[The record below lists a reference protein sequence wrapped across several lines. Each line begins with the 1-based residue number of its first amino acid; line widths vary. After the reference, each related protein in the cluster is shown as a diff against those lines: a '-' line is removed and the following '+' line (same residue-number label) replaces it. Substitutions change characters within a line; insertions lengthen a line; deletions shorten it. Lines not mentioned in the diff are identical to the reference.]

1 MFERLFALLTLRALQ
16 NPSNPSLRALLARNE
31 VSNLSNPSNLSNLSN
46 PSEPHTMLALRI
58 ALRYLFSRKS
68 HSAINLIT
76 LVAACGVG
84 IITAAMIC
92 MLSVFNGFEG
102 LVSSLT
108 SRFNPELRIQPT
120 LGKTFH
126 DNDTLRS
133 VLLSHPDVEAVG
145 TTLEETVLLSY
156 GGHQIP
162 AIMKGVDSTF
172 ARVTQIDD
180 ILLGE
185 DGFLLKDEVADY
197 CILGAGLAS
206 IISIN
211 RGFVRPLTV
220 FCPRLIDKKGYA
232 TDTVAGNT
240 LGAPFTIDALNLAG
254 SDDTFAEANLY
265 CSNIFMVQQ
274 ADYDN
279 QYFLCSLPMARQLL
293 GDSLLTSAYEL
304 RLRPGANLSR
314 VKRDL
319 AARLNSSPYAGG
331 LEGVFSI
338 LSQHEQ
344 QADAYRIMQI
354 EKWLTFL
361 LVFFILLIASFN
373 AIGALS
379 MLIIDKEAQIST
391 LRNLGA
397 DPSLIRRIFTC
408 EGWLIT
414 GIGAVVGLILGI
426 ILCLLQQHFG
436 FITLGGGDTTRYVV
450 AAYPVLLHWSDA
462 LLTLLAVAAVGFLST
477 FYTVR
482 STL

>member
-1 MFERLFALLTLRALQ
+1 
-16 NPSNPSLRALLARNE
+16 
-31 VSNLSNPSNLSNLSN
+31 
-46 PSEPHTMLALRI
+46 MLALRI

-108 SRFNPELRIQPT
+108 SRFDPDLRLQPAI
-120 LGKTFH
+120 GKTFH

-133 VLLSHPDVEAVG
+133 LLLSHPDVDAVG
-145 TTLEETVLLSY
+145 VTLEETVMLNY
-156 GGHQIP
+156 GGHQLP
-162 AIMKGVDSTF
+162 ARMKGVDATF
-172 ARVTQIDD
+172 EQVTCIDS

-206 IISIN
+206 VVGIN

-220 FCPRLIDKKGYA
+220 FCPRLVGKG
-232 TDTVAGNT
+232 TVDVT
-240 LGAPFTIDALNLAG
+240 HPEDAF
-254 SDDTFAEANLY
+254 SEANLY

-279 QYFLCSLPMARQLL
+279 QYFLCSLPIARQLL

-304 RLRPGANLSR
+304 QLRPGANPNK
-314 VKRDL
+314 VKSDL
-319 AARLNSSPYAGG
+319 AAGLNSSPYAEV
-331 LEGVFSI
+331 LEGVNSFSF
-338 LSQHEQ
+338 LSRYEQ

-414 GIGAVVGLILGI
+414 GIGALGGLILGI
-426 ILCLLQQHFG
+426 VLCLLQQHFG

-462 LLTLLAVAAVGFLST
+462 LLTLLAVATVGFLST

>member
-1 MFERLFALLTLRALQ
+1 ML
-16 NPSNPSLRALLARNE
+16 SLK
-31 VSNLSNPSNLSNLSN
+31 
-46 PSEPHTMLALRI
+46 I
-58 ALRYLFSRKS
+58 ALRYLLSRKS

-84 IITAAMIC
+84 VITAAMIC

-108 SRFNPELRIQPT
+108 SRFDPDLRIQPT
-120 LGKTFH
+120 IGKTFH
-126 DNDTLRS
+126 DSDTLRQL
-133 VLLSHPDVEAVG
+133 LLSHPDVITVG
-145 TTLEETVLLSY
+145 ATLEETVLLSY

-162 AIMKGVDSTF
+162 ARMKGVDSAF
-172 ARVTQIDD
+172 AQVTQIDS

-206 IISIN
+206 VIGIN

-220 FCPRLIDKKGYA
+220 FCPRLIGKGLA
-232 TDTVAGNT
+232 NPSVIDRHFSSPLTVD
-240 LGAPFTIDALNLAG
+240 APRPKSLNLPGA
-254 SDDTFAEANLY
+254 DEAFAEANLY

-279 QYFLCSLPMARQLL
+279 QYFLCSLPIARQLL
-293 GDSLLTSAYEL
+293 GDTLLTSAYEL
-304 RLRPGANLSR
+304 RLRPGANVKR
-314 VKRDL
+314 TKRDL
-319 AARLNSSPYAGG
+319 LALIDRSAASDVANESPSSDKTDGSA
-331 LEGVFSI
+331 LTI
-338 LSQHEQ
+338 LTQHEQ

-379 MLIIDKEAQIST
+379 MLIIDKEAQIAT
-391 LRNLGA
+391 LRNMGA
-397 DPSLIRRIFTC
+397 DQSLIRRIFTC

-414 GIGAVVGLILGI
+414 GTGALAGLALGI
-426 ILCLLQQHFG
+426 VLCLLQQHFG
-436 FITLGGGDTTRYVV
+436 LISLGGGDTTRYVI
-450 AAYPVLLHWSDA
+450 AAYPVVLQWSDA

-477 FYTVR
+477 YYTVK

>member
-1 MFERLFALLTLRALQ
+1 
-16 NPSNPSLRALLARNE
+16 
-31 VSNLSNPSNLSNLSN
+31 
-46 PSEPHTMLALRI
+46 MLALRI

-108 SRFNPELRIQPT
+108 SRFDPELRIQPT

-126 DNDTLRS
+126 DSDTLRS
-133 VLLSHPDVEAVG
+133 ILLSHPDVEAVG

-232 TDTVAGNT
+232 DPNINDSNFSGQLTVD
-240 LGAPFTIDALNLAG
+240 APRLRTSSLQNLTN
-254 SDDTFAEANLY
+254 SDDAFAEANLY
-265 CSNIFMVQQ
+265 CRNIFMVQQ

-304 RLRPGANLSR
+304 RLRPGANMNR
-314 VKRDL
+314 VKRDI
-319 AARLNSSPYAGG
+319 ASRLNSSPYAEG
-331 LEGVFSI
+331 LEGAPSFTI

-379 MLIIDKEAQIST
+379 MLIIDKKAQIST

>member
-1 MFERLFALLTLRALQ
+1 
-16 NPSNPSLRALLARNE
+16 
-31 VSNLSNPSNLSNLSN
+31 
-46 PSEPHTMLALRI
+46 
-58 ALRYLFSRKS
+58 LFSRKS

-108 SRFNPELRIQPT
+108 SRFDPELRIQPT

-126 DNDTLRS
+126 HNDTLRS

-206 IISIN
+206 VVGIN

-220 FCPRLIDKKGYA
+220 FCPRLVGKG
-232 TDTVAGNT
+232 TVDVT
-240 LGAPFTIDALNLAG
+240 HPEDAF
-254 SDDTFAEANLY
+254 SEANLY

-279 QYFLCSLPMARQLL
+279 QYFLCTLPTARQLL

-304 RLRPGANLSR
+304 RLRPGANMNR

-319 AARLNSSPYAGG
+319 TASLGLNSSPYAEG
-331 LEGVFSI
+331 LEGVPSFTI

-414 GIGAVVGLILGI
+414 GIGAVVGLVLGI

-462 LLTLLAVAAVGFLST
+462 LLTLLAVATVGFLST

>member
-1 MFERLFALLTLRALQ
+1 
-16 NPSNPSLRALLARNE
+16 
-31 VSNLSNPSNLSNLSN
+31 
-46 PSEPHTMLALRI
+46 MLALRI

-108 SRFNPELRIQPT
+108 SRFDPDLRLQPAI
-120 LGKTFH
+120 GKTFH

-133 VLLSHPDVEAVG
+133 LLLSHPDVEAVG
-145 TTLEETVLLSY
+145 VTLEETVLLSY
-156 GGHQIP
+156 GGHQLP
-162 AIMKGVDSTF
+162 ARMKGVDATF
-172 ARVTQIDD
+172 EQVTCIDS

-206 IISIN
+206 VVGIN

-220 FCPRLIDKKGYA
+220 FCPCLVGKG
-232 TDTVAGNT
+232 
-240 LGAPFTIDALNLAG
+240 TIDVTHPEEAF
-254 SDDTFAEANLY
+254 SEANLY

-279 QYFLCSLPMARQLL
+279 QYFLCSLPIARQLL

-304 RLRPGANLSR
+304 QLRPGANPNK
-314 VKRDL
+314 VKSDL
-319 AARLNSSPYAGG
+319 AARLNSSPYAEG
-331 LEGVFSI
+331 LEGVNSFSF
-338 LSQHEQ
+338 LSRYEQ

-414 GIGAVVGLILGI
+414 GIGAVVGLVLGI

-462 LLTLLAVAAVGFLST
+462 LLTLLAVATVGFLST
-477 FYTVR
+477 FYTVK
-482 STL
+482 SSL

>member
-1 MFERLFALLTLRALQ
+1 
-16 NPSNPSLRALLARNE
+16 
-31 VSNLSNPSNLSNLSN
+31 
-46 PSEPHTMLALRI
+46 MLALRI

-108 SRFNPELRIQPT
+108 SRFDPDLRLQPAV
-120 LGKTFH
+120 GKTFH

-133 VLLSHPDVEAVG
+133 VLLSHPDVDAVG
-145 TTLEETVLLSY
+145 VTLEETVLLSY
-156 GGHQIP
+156 GGHQLP
-162 AIMKGVDSTF
+162 ARMKGVDATF
-172 ARVTQIDD
+172 EQVTCIDS

-206 IISIN
+206 VVGIN

-220 FCPRLIDKKGYA
+220 FCPRLVGKG
-232 TDTVAGNT
+232 TVDVT
-240 LGAPFTIDALNLAG
+240 HPEDAF
-254 SDDTFAEANLY
+254 SEANLY

-279 QYFLCSLPMARQLL
+279 QYFLCSLPIARQLL

-304 RLRPGANLSR
+304 QLRPGANPNK
-314 VKRDL
+314 VKSDL
-319 AARLNSSPYAGG
+319 AARLNSSPYAEG
-331 LEGVFSI
+331 LEGVNSFSF
-338 LSQHEQ
+338 LSRYEQ

-397 DPSLIRRIFTC
+397 DPSLIQCIFTC

-414 GIGAVVGLILGI
+414 GIGALGGLILGI
-426 ILCLLQQHFG
+426 VLCLLQQHFG

-477 FYTVR
+477 FYTVK
-482 STL
+482 SAL

>member
-1 MFERLFALLTLRALQ
+1 
-16 NPSNPSLRALLARNE
+16 
-31 VSNLSNPSNLSNLSN
+31 
-46 PSEPHTMLALRI
+46 MLALRI

-108 SRFNPELRIQPT
+108 SRFDPELRIQPT

-126 DNDTLRS
+126 DSDTLRS
-133 VLLSHPDVEAVG
+133 ILLSHPDVEAVG

-232 TDTVAGNT
+232 DTNINDNNISGQLTVD
-240 LGAPFTIDALNLAG
+240 APRLQTSSLQNLTN
-254 SDDTFAEANLY
+254 SDDSFAEANLY

-304 RLRPGANLSR
+304 RLRPGANPNK

-319 AARLNSSPYAGG
+319 TAGLNSSPYAGG
-331 LEGVFSI
+331 LEGVNSFSF
-338 LSQHEQ
+338 LSRYEQ

>member
-1 MFERLFALLTLRALQ
+1 
-16 NPSNPSLRALLARNE
+16 
-31 VSNLSNPSNLSNLSN
+31 
-46 PSEPHTMLALRI
+46 MLALRI

-108 SRFNPELRIQPT
+108 SRFDPDLRLQPAV
-120 LGKTFH
+120 GKTFH

-133 VLLSHPDVEAVG
+133 VLLSHPDVDAVG
-145 TTLEETVLLSY
+145 VTLEETVLLSY
-156 GGHQIP
+156 GGHQLP
-162 AIMKGVDSTF
+162 ARMKGVDATF
-172 ARVTQIDD
+172 EQVTCIDS

-206 IISIN
+206 VVGIN

-220 FCPRLIDKKGYA
+220 FCPRLVGKG
-232 TDTVAGNT
+232 
-240 LGAPFTIDALNLAG
+240 TIDVTHPEEAF
-254 SDDTFAEANLY
+254 SEANLY

-279 QYFLCSLPMARQLL
+279 QYFLCSLPIARQLL

-304 RLRPGANLSR
+304 QLRPGANPNK
-314 VKRDL
+314 VKSDL
-319 AARLNSSPYAGG
+319 AARLNSSPYAGILPPLFGGLRGCGG
-331 LEGVFSI
+331 LEGVSPFSF
-338 LSQHEQ
+338 LSRYEQ

-477 FYTVR
+477 FYTVK

>member
-1 MFERLFALLTLRALQ
+1 
-16 NPSNPSLRALLARNE
+16 
-31 VSNLSNPSNLSNLSN
+31 
-46 PSEPHTMLALRI
+46 MLALKI
-58 ALRYLFSRKS
+58 ALRYLLSRKS

-76 LVAACGVG
+76 MVAACGVG
-84 IITAAMIC
+84 VITAAMIC

-108 SRFNPELRIQPT
+108 SRFDPDLRIQPAI
-120 LGKTFH
+120 GKTFH
-126 DNDTLRS
+126 DSDTLRQL
-133 VLLSHPDVEAVG
+133 LLSHPDVVTVG
-145 TTLEETVLLSY
+145 ATLEETVLLSY

-162 AIMKGVDSTF
+162 ARMKGVDSAF
-172 ARVTQIDD
+172 AQVTQIDS

-206 IISIN
+206 VVGIN

-220 FCPRLIDKKGYA
+220 FCPRLIGKGLA
-232 TDTVAGNT
+232 KPDIVDRNFSSPLTVD
-240 LGAPFTIDALNLAG
+240 APRPQSLNLPGTDEA
-254 SDDTFAEANLY
+254 FAEANLY

-279 QYFLCSLPMARQLL
+279 QYFLCSLPIARQLL
-293 GDSLLTSAYEL
+293 GDTLLTSAYEL
-304 RLRPGANLSR
+304 RLRPGAN
-314 VKRDL
+314 VKKTKREL
-319 AARLNSSPYAGG
+319 AALIDSQSNSLWALPASA
-331 LEGVFSI
+331 EGNS
-338 LSQHEQ
+338 LSLLTQHEQ

-379 MLIIDKEAQIST
+379 MLIIDKEAQIAT
-391 LRNLGA
+391 LRNMGA
-397 DPSLIRRIFTC
+397 DQSLIRRIFTC

-414 GIGAVVGLILGI
+414 GTGALAGLALGI
-426 ILCLLQQHFG
+426 VLCLLQQHFG
-436 FITLGGGDTTRYVV
+436 LISLGGGDTTRYVI
-450 AAYPVLLHWSDA
+450 AAYPVLLQWGDA

-477 FYTVR
+477 FYTVK

>member
-1 MFERLFALLTLRALQ
+1 
-16 NPSNPSLRALLARNE
+16 
-31 VSNLSNPSNLSNLSN
+31 
-46 PSEPHTMLALRI
+46 MLALRI

-108 SRFNPELRIQPT
+108 SRFDPELRIQPT

-126 DNDTLRS
+126 DSDTLRS

-232 TDTVAGNT
+232 DPNINDSNFSGQLTVD
-240 LGAPFTIDALNLAG
+240 APRLRTSSLQNLTN
-254 SDDTFAEANLY
+254 SDDAFAEANLY

-304 RLRPGANLSR
+304 RLRPGANMNR
-314 VKRDL
+314 VKRDI
-319 AARLNSSPYAGG
+319 ASRLNSSPYAEG
-331 LEGVFSI
+331 LEGAPSFTI

-414 GIGAVVGLILGI
+414 GIGAVVGLVLGI

>member
-1 MFERLFALLTLRALQ
+1 MFGCLQ
-16 NPSNPSLRALLARNE
+16 I
-31 VSNLSNPSNLSNLSN
+31 
-46 PSEPHTMLALRI
+46 MLALRI

-108 SRFNPELRIQPT
+108 SRFDPDLRMQPT
-120 LGKTFH
+120 LGRTFH
-126 DNDTLRS
+126 DNDSLRS
-133 VLLSHPDVEAVG
+133 LLLSHPDVEAVG
-145 TTLEETVLLSY
+145 VTLEETVLLSY
-156 GGHQIP
+156 GGHQLP
-162 AIMKGVDSTF
+162 ARMKGVDATF
-172 ARVTQIDD
+172 EQVSRIDS

-206 IISIN
+206 VVGIN

-220 FCPRLIDKKGYA
+220 FCPRLIGKGSVDVTRPEEA
-232 TDTVAGNT
+232 
-240 LGAPFTIDALNLAG
+240 F
-254 SDDTFAEANLY
+254 SEANLY

-279 QYFLCSLPMARQLL
+279 QYFLCSLPVAQKLL

-304 RLRPGANLSR
+304 QLRPGANPNK
-314 VKRDL
+314 VKCDL
-319 AARLNSSPYAGG
+319 TSLLNPPASSQSISTPP
-331 LEGVFSI
+331 FSF
-338 LSQHEQ
+338 LTRYEQ

-391 LRNLGA
+391 LRNMGA
-397 DPSLIRRIFTC
+397 DPSLIRRIFTS

-414 GIGAVVGLILGI
+414 GIGAVVGLTLGI
-426 ILCLLQQHFG
+426 ILCRLQQHFG
-436 FITLGGGDTTRYVV
+436 FISLGGGDTTRYVV
-450 AAYPVLLHWSDA
+450 AAYPVLLRWSDA
-462 LLTLLAVAAVGFLST
+462 LLTLLAVAAVGLLST

>member
-1 MFERLFALLTLRALQ
+1 
-16 NPSNPSLRALLARNE
+16 
-31 VSNLSNPSNLSNLSN
+31 
-46 PSEPHTMLALRI
+46 MLALRI

-108 SRFNPELRIQPT
+108 SRFDPDLRLQPAV
-120 LGKTFH
+120 GKTFH

-133 VLLSHPDVEAVG
+133 LLLSHPDVEAVG
-145 TTLEETVLLSY
+145 VTLEETVLLSY
-156 GGHQIP
+156 GGHQLP
-162 AIMKGVDSTF
+162 ARMKGVDATF
-172 ARVTQIDD
+172 EQVTCIDS

-206 IISIN
+206 VVGIN

-220 FCPRLIDKKGYA
+220 FCPRLVGKG
-232 TDTVAGNT
+232 TVDVT
-240 LGAPFTIDALNLAG
+240 PPEDAF
-254 SDDTFAEANLY
+254 SEANLY

-279 QYFLCSLPMARQLL
+279 QYFLCSLPIARQLL

-304 RLRPGANLSR
+304 QLRPGANPNK
-314 VKRDL
+314 VKSDL
-319 AARLNSSPYAGG
+319 AARLNSSPYAEG
-331 LEGVFSI
+331 LEGVNSFSF
-338 LSQHEQ
+338 LSRYEQ

-450 AAYPVLLHWSDA
+450 AAYPVLLHWNDA
-462 LLTLLAVAAVGFLST
+462 LLTLLAVATVGLLST
-477 FYTVR
+477 FYTVK
-482 STL
+482 SSL

>member
-1 MFERLFALLTLRALQ
+1 
-16 NPSNPSLRALLARNE
+16 
-31 VSNLSNPSNLSNLSN
+31 
-46 PSEPHTMLALRI
+46 MLAQRI

-108 SRFNPELRIQPT
+108 SRFDPDLRLQPAV
-120 LGKTFH
+120 GKTFH

-133 VLLSHPDVEAVG
+133 LLLSHPDVEAVG
-145 TTLEETVLLSY
+145 VTLEETVLLSY
-156 GGHQIP
+156 GGHQLP
-162 AIMKGVDSTF
+162 ARMKGVDATF
-172 ARVTQIDD
+172 EQVTCIDS

-206 IISIN
+206 VVGIN

-220 FCPRLIDKKGYA
+220 FCPRLVGKG
-232 TDTVAGNT
+232 
-240 LGAPFTIDALNLAG
+240 TIDVTHPEDAF
-254 SDDTFAEANLY
+254 SEANLY

-304 RLRPGANLSR
+304 RLRPGANPNK

-319 AARLNSSPYAGG
+319 TAGLNSSPYAGG
-331 LEGVFSI
+331 LEGVNSFSF
-338 LSQHEQ
+338 LSRYEQ

-414 GIGAVVGLILGI
+414 GIGAVVGLVLGI

-450 AAYPVLLHWSDA
+450 AAYPVVLHWSDA
-462 LLTLLAVAAVGFLST
+462 FLTLLAVAAVGFLST
-477 FYTVR
+477 FYTVK

>member
-1 MFERLFALLTLRALQ
+1 
-16 NPSNPSLRALLARNE
+16 
-31 VSNLSNPSNLSNLSN
+31 
-46 PSEPHTMLALRI
+46 
-58 ALRYLFSRKS
+58 
-68 HSAINLIT
+68 
-76 LVAACGVG
+76 
-84 IITAAMIC
+84 

-108 SRFNPELRIQPT
+108 SRFDPELRIQPT

-126 DNDTLRS
+126 DSDTLCS

-145 TTLEETVLLSY
+145 VTLEETVLLSY

-162 AIMKGVDSTF
+162 ATMKGVDSTF
-172 ARVTQIDD
+172 AQVTQIDD

-206 IISIN
+206 IVGIN
-211 RGFVRPLTV
+211 RGFVRPLTD
-220 FCPRLIDKKGYA
+220 FCPRLIGKGIA
-232 TDTVAGNT
+232 NSSVINRSFS
-240 LGAPFTIDALNLAG
+240 APLSVDALNP
-254 SDDTFAEANLY
+254 DDAFSEANLY

-304 RLRPGANLSR
+304 RLRPGANINR
-314 VKRDL
+314 VKHDL
-319 AARLNSSPYAGG
+319 AASLNSSPFANG
-331 LEGVFSI
+331 LEGDSPFTI

-391 LRNLGA
+391 LRNMGA

-462 LLTLLAVAAVGFLST
+462 FLTLLAVAAVGLLST
-477 FYTVR
+477 FYTVK

>member
-1 MFERLFALLTLRALQ
+1 
-16 NPSNPSLRALLARNE
+16 
-31 VSNLSNPSNLSNLSN
+31 
-46 PSEPHTMLALRI
+46 MLALRI

-108 SRFNPELRIQPT
+108 SRFDHELRIQPT

-126 DNDTLRS
+126 DSDTLCS

-145 TTLEETVLLSY
+145 VTLEETVLLSY

-162 AIMKGVDSTF
+162 ATMKGVDSTF
-172 ARVTQIDD
+172 AQVTQIDD

-206 IISIN
+206 IVGIN

-220 FCPRLIDKKGYA
+220 FCPRLIGKGIA
-232 TDTVAGNT
+232 NSSVINRSFS
-240 LGAPFTIDALNLAG
+240 APLSVDALNP
-254 SDDTFAEANLY
+254 DDAFSEANLY

-304 RLRPGANLSR
+304 RLRPGANINR
-314 VKRDL
+314 VKHDL
-319 AARLNSSPYAGG
+319 AASLNSSPFANG
-331 LEGVFSI
+331 LEGDSPFTI

-391 LRNLGA
+391 LRNMGA

-462 LLTLLAVAAVGFLST
+462 LLTLLAVAAVGLLST
-477 FYTVR
+477 FYTVK

>member
-1 MFERLFALLTLRALQ
+1 M
-16 NPSNPSLRALLARNE
+16 
-31 VSNLSNPSNLSNLSN
+31 
-46 PSEPHTMLALRI
+46 
-58 ALRYLFSRKS
+58 
-68 HSAINLIT
+68 
-76 LVAACGVG
+76 
-84 IITAAMIC
+84 
-92 MLSVFNGFEG
+92 
-102 LVSSLT
+102 
-108 SRFNPELRIQPT
+108 
-120 LGKTFH
+120 
-126 DNDTLRS
+126 
-133 VLLSHPDVEAVG
+133 G

-232 TDTVAGNT
+232 DPNINDSNFSGQLTVD
-240 LGAPFTIDALNLAG
+240 APRLRTSSLQNLTN
-254 SDDTFAEANLY
+254 SDDAFAEANLY

-304 RLRPGANLSR
+304 RLRPGANMNR
-314 VKRDL
+314 VKRDI
-319 AARLNSSPYAGG
+319 ASRLNSSPYAEG
-331 LEGVFSI
+331 LEGAPSFTI

-414 GIGAVVGLILGI
+414 GIGAVVGLVLGI

>member
-1 MFERLFALLTLRALQ
+1 
-16 NPSNPSLRALLARNE
+16 
-31 VSNLSNPSNLSNLSN
+31 
-46 PSEPHTMLALRI
+46 MLALRI

-108 SRFNPELRIQPT
+108 SRFDPDLRLQPAV
-120 LGKTFH
+120 GKTFH

-133 VLLSHPDVEAVG
+133 LLLSHPDVEAVG
-145 TTLEETVLLSY
+145 VTLEETVLLSY
-156 GGHQIP
+156 GGHQLP
-162 AIMKGVDSTF
+162 ARMKGVDATF
-172 ARVTQIDD
+172 EQVTCIDS

-206 IISIN
+206 VVGIN

-220 FCPRLIDKKGYA
+220 FCPRLVGKG
-232 TDTVAGNT
+232 TVDVT
-240 LGAPFTIDALNLAG
+240 HPEDAF
-254 SDDTFAEANLY
+254 SEANLY

-279 QYFLCSLPMARQLL
+279 QYFLCSLPIARQLL

-304 RLRPGANLSR
+304 QLRPGANPNK
-314 VKRDL
+314 VKSDL
-319 AARLNSSPYAGG
+319 AARLNSSPYAEG
-331 LEGVFSI
+331 LEGVNSFSF
-338 LSQHEQ
+338 LSRYEQ

-414 GIGAVVGLILGI
+414 GIGAVVGLVLGI

-450 AAYPVLLHWSDA
+450 AAYPVLLHWNDA
-462 LLTLLAVAAVGFLST
+462 LLTLLAVATVGLLST
-477 FYTVR
+477 FYTVK
-482 STL
+482 SSL

>member
-1 MFERLFALLTLRALQ
+1 MFGCLQ
-16 NPSNPSLRALLARNE
+16 L
-31 VSNLSNPSNLSNLSN
+31 
-46 PSEPHTMLALRI
+46 MLALRI

-108 SRFNPELRIQPT
+108 SRFDPELRIQPT
-120 LGKTFH
+120 VGKTFH
-126 DNDTLRS
+126 DSDTLRS
-133 VLLSHPDVEAVG
+133 ILLSHPDVEAVG

-232 TDTVAGNT
+232 DPNINNSNFSGQLTVD
-240 LGAPFTIDALNLAG
+240 APRLRTSSLQNLTN
-254 SDDTFAEANLY
+254 SDDAFAEANLY

-304 RLRPGANLSR
+304 RLRPGANPNK

-319 AARLNSSPYAGG
+319 TAGLNSSPYAGG
-331 LEGVFSI
+331 LEGVNSFSF
-338 LSQHEQ
+338 LSRYEQ

-462 LLTLLAVAAVGFLST
+462 LLTLLAVASVGFLST
-477 FYTVR
+477 FYTVK

>member
-1 MFERLFALLTLRALQ
+1 
-16 NPSNPSLRALLARNE
+16 
-31 VSNLSNPSNLSNLSN
+31 
-46 PSEPHTMLALRI
+46 MLALRI

-92 MLSVFNGFEG
+92 MLSVYNGFEG
-102 LVSSLT
+102 LVSDLT
-108 SRFNPELRIQPT
+108 SRFDPDLRIQPT

-126 DNDTLRS
+126 DSDTLRS
-133 VLLSHPDVEAVG
+133 ALLSHPDVEAVG
-145 TTLEETVLLSY
+145 VTLEETVLLSY
-156 GGHQIP
+156 GGHQLP
-162 AIMKGVDSTF
+162 ARMKGVDATF
-172 ARVTQIDD
+172 AQVTQIDN

-206 IISIN
+206 FIGIN

-220 FCPRLIDKKGYA
+220 FCPRLVGKG
-232 TDTVAGNT
+232 TVDLTQPEEA
-240 LGAPFTIDALNLAG
+240 F
-254 SDDTFAEANLY
+254 SEANLY

-319 AARLNSSPYAGG
+319 TVRLGLNSSPYAGG
-331 LEGVFSI
+331 LEGVPSFSI
-338 LSQHEQ
+338 LTQHEQ

-414 GIGAVVGLILGI
+414 GIGAVVGLVLGI

-477 FYTVR
+477 FYTVK

>member
-1 MFERLFALLTLRALQ
+1 
-16 NPSNPSLRALLARNE
+16 
-31 VSNLSNPSNLSNLSN
+31 
-46 PSEPHTMLALRI
+46 MLALRI

-108 SRFNPELRIQPT
+108 SRFDPELRIQPT
-120 LGKTFH
+120 VGKTFH

-133 VLLSHPDVEAVG
+133 ILLSHPDVEAVG

-206 IISIN
+206 VVGIN

-220 FCPRLIDKKGYA
+220 FCPRLVGKG
-232 TDTVAGNT
+232 TVDVT
-240 LGAPFTIDALNLAG
+240 HPEDAF
-254 SDDTFAEANLY
+254 SEANLY

-279 QYFLCSLPMARQLL
+279 QYFLCSLPTARQLL

-314 VKRDL
+314 VKRDI
-319 AARLNSSPYAGG
+319 ASRLNSSPYAGG
-331 LEGVFSI
+331 LEGVSPFTI

-477 FYTVR
+477 FYTVK

>member
-1 MFERLFALLTLRALQ
+1 
-16 NPSNPSLRALLARNE
+16 
-31 VSNLSNPSNLSNLSN
+31 
-46 PSEPHTMLALRI
+46 MLALRI

-108 SRFNPELRIQPT
+108 SRFDPELRIQPT

-126 DNDTLRS
+126 DSDTLRS

-232 TDTVAGNT
+232 DPNINDSNFSGQLTVD
-240 LGAPFTIDALNLAG
+240 APRLRTSSLQNLTN
-254 SDDTFAEANLY
+254 SDDAFAEANLY

-304 RLRPGANLSR
+304 RLRPGANMNR
-314 VKRDL
+314 VKRDI
-319 AARLNSSPYAGG
+319 ASRLNSSPYAEG
-331 LEGVFSI
+331 LEGAPSFTI

-462 LLTLLAVAAVGFLST
+462 LLTLLAVATVGFLST

>member
-1 MFERLFALLTLRALQ
+1 
-16 NPSNPSLRALLARNE
+16 
-31 VSNLSNPSNLSNLSN
+31 
-46 PSEPHTMLALRI
+46 MLALRI

-108 SRFNPELRIQPT
+108 SRFDPELRIQPT
-120 LGKTFH
+120 VGKTFH

-133 VLLSHPDVEAVG
+133 LLLSHPDVEAVG
-145 TTLEETVLLSY
+145 VTLEETVLLSY
-156 GGHQIP
+156 GGHQLP
-162 AIMKGVDSTF
+162 ARMKGVDATF
-172 ARVTQIDD
+172 EQVTCIDS

-206 IISIN
+206 VVGIN

-220 FCPRLIDKKGYA
+220 FCPRLVGKG
-232 TDTVAGNT
+232 
-240 LGAPFTIDALNLAG
+240 TIDVTHPEEAF
-254 SDDTFAEANLY
+254 SEANLY

-279 QYFLCSLPMARQLL
+279 QYFLCSLPIARQLL

-304 RLRPGANLSR
+304 QLRPGANPNK
-314 VKRDL
+314 VKSDL
-319 AARLNSSPYAGG
+319 AARLNSSPYAEG
-331 LEGVFSI
+331 LEGVNSFSF
-338 LSQHEQ
+338 LSRYEQ

-414 GIGAVVGLILGI
+414 GIGAVVGLVLGI

>member
-1 MFERLFALLTLRALQ
+1 
-16 NPSNPSLRALLARNE
+16 
-31 VSNLSNPSNLSNLSN
+31 
-46 PSEPHTMLALRI
+46 MLALRI

-108 SRFNPELRIQPT
+108 SRFDPELRIQPT

-126 DNDTLRS
+126 DSDTLRS
-133 VLLSHPDVEAVG
+133 ILLSHPDVEAVG

-232 TDTVAGNT
+232 DPNINDSNFSGQLTVD
-240 LGAPFTIDALNLAG
+240 APRLRTSSLQNLTN
-254 SDDTFAEANLY
+254 SDDAFAEANLY

-304 RLRPGANLSR
+304 RLRPGANMNR
-314 VKRDL
+314 VKRDI
-319 AARLNSSPYAGG
+319 ASRLNSSPYAEG
-331 LEGVFSI
+331 LEGAPSFTI

-414 GIGAVVGLILGI
+414 GIGAIVGLILGI

>member
-1 MFERLFALLTLRALQ
+1 
-16 NPSNPSLRALLARNE
+16 
-31 VSNLSNPSNLSNLSN
+31 
-46 PSEPHTMLALRI
+46 MLALRI

-108 SRFNPELRIQPT
+108 SRFDPDLRLQPAV
-120 LGKTFH
+120 GKTFH

-133 VLLSHPDVEAVG
+133 LLLSHPDVEAVG
-145 TTLEETVLLSY
+145 VTLEETVLLSY
-156 GGHQIP
+156 GGHQLP
-162 AIMKGVDSTF
+162 ARMKGVDATF
-172 ARVTQIDD
+172 EQVTCIDS

-206 IISIN
+206 VVGIN

-220 FCPRLIDKKGYA
+220 FCPRLVGKG
-232 TDTVAGNT
+232 TVDVT
-240 LGAPFTIDALNLAG
+240 HPEDAF
-254 SDDTFAEANLY
+254 SEANLY

-279 QYFLCSLPMARQLL
+279 QYFLCSLPIARQLL

-304 RLRPGANLSR
+304 QLRPGANPNK
-314 VKRDL
+314 VKSDL
-319 AARLNSSPYAGG
+319 AARLNSSPYAEG
-331 LEGVFSI
+331 LEGVNSFSF
-338 LSQHEQ
+338 LSRYEQ

>member
-1 MFERLFALLTLRALQ
+1 
-16 NPSNPSLRALLARNE
+16 
-31 VSNLSNPSNLSNLSN
+31 
-46 PSEPHTMLALRI
+46 MLALRI

-108 SRFNPELRIQPT
+108 SRFDPELRIQPT

-126 DNDTLRS
+126 DSDTLRS

-232 TDTVAGNT
+232 DPNINDNNISGQLTVD
-240 LGAPFTIDALNLAG
+240 APRLQTSSLQNLTN
-254 SDDTFAEANLY
+254 SDDSFAEANLY

-304 RLRPGANLSR
+304 RLRPEANMNR

-319 AARLNSSPYAGG
+319 TERLGLNSSYAEG
-331 LEGVFSI
+331 LEGVNSFSF
-338 LSQHEQ
+338 LSRYEQ

>member
-1 MFERLFALLTLRALQ
+1 
-16 NPSNPSLRALLARNE
+16 
-31 VSNLSNPSNLSNLSN
+31 
-46 PSEPHTMLALRI
+46 MLALRI

-92 MLSVFNGFEG
+92 MLSVFNGFNGFEG

-108 SRFNPELRIQPT
+108 SRFDPELRIQPT

-126 DNDTLRS
+126 DSDTLRS
-133 VLLSHPDVEAVG
+133 ILLSHPDVEAVG

-232 TDTVAGNT
+232 DPNINDSNFSGQLTVD
-240 LGAPFTIDALNLAG
+240 APRLRTSSLQNLTN
-254 SDDTFAEANLY
+254 SDDAFAEANLY

-304 RLRPGANLSR
+304 RLRPGANMNR
-314 VKRDL
+314 VKRDI
-319 AARLNSSPYAGG
+319 ASRLNSSPYAEG
-331 LEGVFSI
+331 LEGAPSFTI

>member
-1 MFERLFALLTLRALQ
+1 MATIFGCPQ
-16 NPSNPSLRALLARNE
+16 I
-31 VSNLSNPSNLSNLSN
+31 
-46 PSEPHTMLALRI
+46 MLALRI

-108 SRFNPELRIQPT
+108 SRFDPELRIQPT

-126 DNDTLRS
+126 DSDTLRS

-145 TTLEETVLLSY
+145 VTLEETVLLSY

-162 AIMKGVDSTF
+162 ATMKGVDSTF
-172 ARVTQIDD
+172 AQVTQIDD

-206 IISIN
+206 IVGIN

-220 FCPRLIDKKGYA
+220 FCPRLIGKGIA
-232 TDTVAGNT
+232 NSSVINRSFS
-240 LGAPFTIDALNLAG
+240 APLSVDALNP
-254 SDDTFAEANLY
+254 DDAFSEANLY

-304 RLRPGANLSR
+304 CLRPGANINR
-314 VKRDL
+314 VKHDL
-319 AARLNSSPYAGG
+319 AASLNSSPFANG
-331 LEGVFSI
+331 LEGDSPFTI

-391 LRNLGA
+391 LRNMGA

-462 LLTLLAVAAVGFLST
+462 FLTLLAVAAVGLLST
-477 FYTVR
+477 FYTVK

>member
-1 MFERLFALLTLRALQ
+1 
-16 NPSNPSLRALLARNE
+16 
-31 VSNLSNPSNLSNLSN
+31 
-46 PSEPHTMLALRI
+46 MLALRI

-108 SRFNPELRIQPT
+108 SRFDPELRIQPT

-126 DNDTLRS
+126 DSDTLRS
-133 VLLSHPDVEAVG
+133 ILLSHPDVEAVG

-232 TDTVAGNT
+232 DPNINDSNFSGQLTVD
-240 LGAPFTIDALNLAG
+240 APRLRTSSLQNLTN
-254 SDDTFAEANLY
+254 SDDAFAEANLY

-304 RLRPGANLSR
+304 RLRPGANMNR
-314 VKRDL
+314 VKRDI
-319 AARLNSSPYAGG
+319 ASRLNSSPYAEG
-331 LEGVFSI
+331 LEGAPSFTI

-414 GIGAVVGLILGI
+414 GIGAVVGLVLGI

>member
-1 MFERLFALLTLRALQ
+1 
-16 NPSNPSLRALLARNE
+16 
-31 VSNLSNPSNLSNLSN
+31 
-46 PSEPHTMLALRI
+46 MLALRI

-108 SRFNPELRIQPT
+108 SRFDPELRIQPT

-126 DNDTLRS
+126 DSDTLCS

-145 TTLEETVLLSY
+145 VTLEETVLLSY

-162 AIMKGVDSTF
+162 ATMKGVDSTF
-172 ARVTQIDD
+172 AQVTQIDD

-206 IISIN
+206 IVGIN

-220 FCPRLIDKKGYA
+220 FCPRLIGKGIA
-232 TDTVAGNT
+232 NSSVINRSFS
-240 LGAPFTIDALNLAG
+240 APLSVDALNP
-254 SDDTFAEANLY
+254 DDAFSEANLY

-304 RLRPGANLSR
+304 RLRPGANINR
-314 VKRDL
+314 VKHDL
-319 AARLNSSPYAGG
+319 AASLNSSPFANG
-331 LEGVFSI
+331 LEGDSPFTI

-391 LRNLGA
+391 LRNMGA

-462 LLTLLAVAAVGFLST
+462 FLTLLAVAAVGLLST
-477 FYTVR
+477 FYTVK

>member
-1 MFERLFALLTLRALQ
+1 
-16 NPSNPSLRALLARNE
+16 
-31 VSNLSNPSNLSNLSN
+31 
-46 PSEPHTMLALRI
+46 MLALRI

-108 SRFNPELRIQPT
+108 SRFDPDLRLQPAV
-120 LGKTFH
+120 GKTFH

-133 VLLSHPDVEAVG
+133 LLLSHPDVEAVG
-145 TTLEETVLLSY
+145 VTLEETVLLSY
-156 GGHQIP
+156 GGHQLP
-162 AIMKGVDSTF
+162 ARMKGVDATF
-172 ARVTQIDD
+172 EQVTCIDS

-206 IISIN
+206 VVGIN

-220 FCPRLIDKKGYA
+220 FCPRLVGKG
-232 TDTVAGNT
+232 
-240 LGAPFTIDALNLAG
+240 TIDVTHPEEAF
-254 SDDTFAEANLY
+254 SEANLY

-279 QYFLCSLPMARQLL
+279 QYFLCSLPIARQLL

-304 RLRPGANLSR
+304 QLRPGANPNK
-314 VKRDL
+314 VKSDL
-319 AARLNSSPYAGG
+319 AARLNSSPYAEG
-331 LEGVFSI
+331 LEGVNSFSF
-338 LSQHEQ
+338 LSRYEQ